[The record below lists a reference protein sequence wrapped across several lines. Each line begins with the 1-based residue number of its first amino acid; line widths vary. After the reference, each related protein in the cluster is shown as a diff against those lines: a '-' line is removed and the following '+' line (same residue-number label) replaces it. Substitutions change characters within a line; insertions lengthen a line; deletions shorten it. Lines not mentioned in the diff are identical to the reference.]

1 MTAEIILASG
11 SAIRAKMLRDAG
23 VDFVV
28 DKPRV
33 DEEAVKLSLRA
44 EKLKPRDQADML
56 AQVKAMSV
64 SQRRSGLVIGAD
76 SMVALGDE
84 VLDKPPTLAAAK
96 EHLRAMS
103 GKTHTLISASV
114 VARDGAPVWRH
125 IMTPRLKM
133 RVLSDGFIDD
143 YLGQVGEAAT
153 QSVGAYQLEGLGAQL
168 FESVEGDFFAVL
180 GLPLLPLLSFLRE
193 QGAMPR

>member
-23 VDFVV
+23 VDFVI

-168 FESVEGDFFAVL
+168 FERVEGDFFAVL

-193 QGAMPR
+193 QGALPR